1 MILQVAN
8 NYVHSYTKSANV
20 FKNNLT
26 TANIRKIPPFISVF
40 LSIGILYY
48 CFSEIYSGISVFK
61 DNDVYVRKME
71 SFSYEKYSSSSTEFF
86 ATENEM
92 YTDNEKRS

>member
-48 CFSEIYSGISVFK
+48 CFSEIYSGISVFR

-71 SFSYEKYSSSSTEFF
+71 SFSSSSTEFF